1 MVDEGRVA
9 RLLRQ
14 ISERTARLSEAAAT
28 PADERESL
36 WLDGVKYLFVTT
48 IEGCVDVAQHL
59 ASSERWAPPDSNAAA
74 VRALGEH
81 RVIGAEL
88 ASALARAVGFRNVLV
103 HQYAAVDDT
112 IVIAAL
118 DRVDEFERFVSDVSA
133 WLIAQR

>member
-14 ISERTARLSEAAAT
+14 IGERASRLAAAAAT
-28 PADERESL
+28 HPDERSDL

-48 IEGCVDVAQHL
+48 IEGCVDVAQHI
-59 ASSERWAPPDSNAAA
+59 ASSERWSPPDSNAAA

-81 RVIGAEL
+81 GVVDDEL
-88 ASALARAVGFRNVLV
+88 AMTLARAVGFRNVLV

-112 IVIAAL
+112 VVVDAL
-118 DRVDEFERFVSDVSA
+118 GRLEEFDRFVAGVSA
-133 WLIAQR
+133 WLLAQR

>member
-14 ISERTARLSEAAAT
+14 VSERTARLGEAAAR

-48 IEGCVDVAQHL
+48 IEGCVDVAQHI
-59 ASSERWAPPDSNAAA
+59 ASSERWAPPDSNAAS
-74 VRALGEH
+74 VRALGE
-81 RVIGAEL
+81 RGVIDAEL
-88 ASALARAVGFRNVLV
+88 GAALARAVGLRNVLE

-118 DRVDEFERFVSDVSA
+118 DRLAEFDRFVSDVSA